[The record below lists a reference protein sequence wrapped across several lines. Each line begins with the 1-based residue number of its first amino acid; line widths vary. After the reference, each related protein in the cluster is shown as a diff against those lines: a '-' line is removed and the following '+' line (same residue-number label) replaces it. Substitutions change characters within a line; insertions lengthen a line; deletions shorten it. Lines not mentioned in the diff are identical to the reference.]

1 LEENKKTCA
10 DEAAAQAWVS
20 PVKELEDG
28 MECKLNGTDTF
39 DLTDKTK
46 EQIKEYL
53 DYAKQSK
60 ATLAEIK
67 EDYKKSQS

>member
-1 LEENKKTCA
+1 
-10 DEAAAQAWVS
+10 
-20 PVKELEDG
+20 